1 MTSKYCSRRC
11 ERVAFRKRES
21 EKKKNEKESAEALRE
36 EEKIKSLREI
46 ESFVIQAI
54 PIYSLTNL
62 LVSHEPFLPLESYST
77 WAFFISLFIKNPNSL
92 EKVNHIY
99 AVYRHLKLKIDKIF
113 LNAINTQFWGKNTK
127 YLDINWCINHF
138 FERKASFF
146 QFYYDISD
154 KNTTFAYI
162 ET

>member
-1 MTSKYCSRRC
+1 M
-11 ERVAFRKRES
+11 
-21 EKKKNEKESAEALRE
+21 
-36 EEKIKSLREI
+36 
-46 ESFVIQAI
+46 Q
-54 PIYSLTNL
+54 
-62 LVSHEPFLPLESYST
+62 
-77 WAFFISLFIKNPNSL
+77 
-92 EKVNHIY
+92 
-99 AVYRHLKLKIDKIF
+99 YRHLKLKIDKIF